1 MGIERVVFMK
11 VCILSMQ
18 RIQNFGSVLQA
29 YGLKQLI
36 EELGNEVC
44 FLDIEKIDNDYNL
57 LGDYREVYS
66 KEIST
71 TKTSLYSQLVIKIT
85 NKIQNSLFE
94 FFRRD
99 KLNIKNT
106 YNHYDVCVI
115 GSDEVFNCLNSGW
128 WGFTSQ
134 LFGNVKDADRVITY
148 AASCGA
154 TTYEKLPECV
164 KEKIS
169 HSLKRISGFSVR
181 DVNTMSFVNNFIPG
195 DKQFHLD
202 PVLIFDYSK
211 EIDGKR
217 DKRLPKNYCI
227 IYSYEDRI
235 NDSKEIKAILDF
247 CNENKLVPVTIGGRQ
262 KWCKKHYICSP
273 FECLKAFKYSSF
285 VITDTFHGTIF
296 SAKYAKK
303 LCILIR
309 DSNANKLG
317 DLIARLNLKP
327 HLLTDISE
335 LNSIYHIEKDEDN
348 IEHIISKE
356 RVKTMKYLE
365 SKING
370 KE

>member
-1 MGIERVVFMK
+1 MK

-18 RIQNFGSVLQA
+18 GIQNFGSVLQA

-36 EELGNEVC
+36 EGLGHEVC
-44 FLDIEKIDNDYNL
+44 FLDIEKKDNDYCL
-57 LGDYREVYS
+57 LGDYREAYP
-66 KEIST
+66 KEVST
-71 TKTSLYSQLVIKIT
+71 AETSAYSQLVIKIS
-85 NKIQNSLFE
+85 NKIQNYLFE
-94 FFRRD
+94 LFRRD
-99 KLNIKNT
+99 KLKISKT

-128 WGFTSQ
+128 WGFTTQ
-134 LFGNVKDADRVITY
+134 LFGNVKEADRVITY

-154 TTYEKLPECV
+154 TTYEKLPDCV
-164 KEKIS
+164 KERIS
-169 HSLKRISGFSVR
+169 LSLKRISGFSVR

-202 PVLIFDYSK
+202 PVLIYDYSAA
-211 EIDGKR
+211 IGGKR
-217 DKRLPKNYCI
+217 DRRLPENYCI

-235 NDSKEIKAILDF
+235 NDSNEIQAILDF

-273 FECLKAFKYSSF
+273 FECLTAFKYSSF

-317 DLIARLNLKP
+317 DLVTRLNLKS
-327 HLLTDISE
+327 HLLTDISK
-335 LNSIYHIEKDEDN
+335 LNSIYHENKNEEN
-348 IEHIISKE
+348 INYIINKE
-356 RVKTMKYLE
+356 RVKTLKYLE

-370 KE
+370 K